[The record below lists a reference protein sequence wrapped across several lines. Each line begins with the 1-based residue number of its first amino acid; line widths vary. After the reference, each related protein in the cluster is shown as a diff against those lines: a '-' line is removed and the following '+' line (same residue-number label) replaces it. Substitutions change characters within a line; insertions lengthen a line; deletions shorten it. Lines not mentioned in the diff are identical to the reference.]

1 MARKNAVASSCLEGG
16 GCSSE
21 TCPVCCFSKICI
33 AAACSRALV
42 AEKIHSSV
50 GIFFGNEMITMQKIC
65 QILKQMVLCKQ
76 E

>member
-1 MARKNAVASSCLEGG
+1 MVRKNALASSCLEGG

-21 TCPVCCFSKICI
+21 TCPVCFFSKICI

-50 GIFFGNEMITMQKIC
+50 DIFFGNEMITMQKIC
-65 QILKQMVLCKQ
+65 KILKQTVLCKQ